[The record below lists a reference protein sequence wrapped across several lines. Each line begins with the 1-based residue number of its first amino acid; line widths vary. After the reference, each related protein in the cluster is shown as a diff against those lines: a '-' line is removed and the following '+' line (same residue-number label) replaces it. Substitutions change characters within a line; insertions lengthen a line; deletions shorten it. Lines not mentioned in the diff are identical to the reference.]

1 MPLRLIST
9 LEVLD
14 VTYAIGGSAAAMMC
28 SEPRFTID
36 VDLVVS
42 APLTQ
47 LNQLVREVQSWWVYI
62 TPVEA
67 IVETNLP
74 GGMPFTIIGP

>member
-9 LEVLD
+9 LEMLD
-14 VTYAIGGSAAAMMC
+14 VTYAFGGSAAAMMC
-28 SEPRFTID
+28 SKPRFTID
-36 VDLVVS
+36 VDLMVS

-47 LNQLVREVQSWWVYI
+47 LNQMVWDVQSWRVYV